1 MRGQDETVVG
11 HGLPFACAAFC
22 LLLLCLL
29 LPVLQSTPCTGL
41 SILNNNRHIVQGLG
55 ALATL
60 SDSNPFCHLQLL
72 QVGRRPPHLSRAWAG
87 RQVCCWSWLAFGLC
101 SFFVCYLFVCC
112 FLCCNP
118 LLALGGGGRGILDNS
133 IGVLQTQCDEKGSN
147 MTM

>member
-72 QVGRRPPHLSRAWAG
+72 QVGRRPPHLPRAPAGRHADGHGLPLACAAFLSAISLSAASCAAIHSLHWAG
-87 RQVCCWSWLAFGLC
+87 VGGAYLTTALASC
-101 SFFVCYLFVCC
+101 RHSVTRK
-112 FLCCNP
+112 
-118 LLALGGGGRGILDNS
+118 AAI
-133 IGVLQTQCDEKGSN
+133 
-147 MTM
+147 